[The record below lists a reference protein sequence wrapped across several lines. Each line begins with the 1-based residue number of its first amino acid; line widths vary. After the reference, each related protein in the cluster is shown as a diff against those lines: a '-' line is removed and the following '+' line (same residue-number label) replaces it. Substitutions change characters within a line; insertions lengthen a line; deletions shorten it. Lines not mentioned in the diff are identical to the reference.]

1 MTETDTLHKNWDI
14 VIIGGGAAGFF
25 TALNAAENN
34 PESSIAILE
43 KTRHGLQKLKI
54 SGGGRCNV
62 THADFLPTSLSE
74 NYPRG
79 QKELLGPFHSFMTGD
94 TMQWFEDRGVALKI
108 EEDGRVFP
116 VSDSSQSIIDC
127 FIREAKRL
135 GVEIYYNCNV
145 EAVVKD
151 GNFKV
156 STNEGQLQAKQVI
169 IATGSSPKAWKWISD
184 LGHGIVP
191 AVPSLF
197 TFDIEDSRLKAIP
210 GVVVKDVEVKVVSSN
225 LVSEGPILVTH
236 VGLSA
241 PAILKL
247 SAFGALELAHL
258 NYQFEIDIN
267 FVKLDHESCLN
278 QLKHMKLA
286 KARKQVNTLPFL
298 GIPKRLWYKLTDAS
312 SIAEDLKWADV
323 TKQQLHN
330 LAAQLTQARF
340 KVTGKSTFKE
350 EFVTAGG
357 VDLKEIDFKSFESKL
372 IPGLYFAGEVL
383 NIDAVTGGFNFQN
396 AWTGGF
402 IIAQNL

>member
-1 MTETDTLHKNWDI
+1 MTETDRLHKNWDI
-14 VIIGGGAAGFF
+14 IIIGGGAAGFF

-62 THADFLPTSLSE
+62 THADFLPKSLSE

-151 GNFKV
+151 GDFKV
-156 STNEGQLQAKQVI
+156 STNEGQLQSKQVI
-169 IATGSSPKAWKWISD
+169 IATGSSPAAWNWISA
-184 LGHGIVP
+184 LGHHIVP

-197 TFDIEDSRLKAIP
+197 RDCS
-210 GVVVKDVEVKVVSSN
+210 
-225 LVSEGPILVTH
+225 
-236 VGLSA
+236 
-241 PAILKL
+241 
-247 SAFGALELAHL
+247 
-258 NYQFEIDIN
+258 
-267 FVKLDHESCLN
+267 
-278 QLKHMKLA
+278 
-286 KARKQVNTLPFL
+286 FL
-298 GIPKRLWYKLTDAS
+298 GGPNGSGSGRRGLWNS
-312 SIAEDLKWADV
+312 PDLLFDWDQIVRPVHGNGNDHAHCHEHDHDDDHD
-323 TKQQLHN
+323 LH
-330 LAAQLTQARF
+330 
-340 KVTGKSTFKE
+340 S
-350 EFVTAGG
+350 
-357 VDLKEIDFKSFESKL
+357 
-372 IPGLYFAGEVL
+372 
-383 NIDAVTGGFNFQN
+383 
-396 AWTGGF
+396 
-402 IIAQNL
+402 